1 MGRGGFEPPKQ
12 VAADLQSVPFG
23 HSGIYPDAMK
33 IFYMY
38 FRLTAKKYIISSN
51 HTQDFFLL
59 VLDFLVSIKICIN
72 NFSFWFSKTL
82 LPLYFVICIF
92 GHLYIYI
99 VLLKFCIMYCP
110 AHVQTF
116 CIYLFYVEFLT
127 MHIPLHISYFTYP
140 IVKYFQNV
148 RLGCWAKAVN
158 NILHKTQIIDSLS
171 PASQSHSQNIFTQN
185 KKDSLSFCCLFRRRY
200 FYYGV

>member
-1 MGRGGFEPPKQ
+1 MSL
-12 VAADLQSVPFG
+12 VAFLACFSIAKKHYFRISEIVFLYGQRWIRTTEASCSRFTVCPLWPLGNLPRCDEN
-23 HSGIYPDAMK
+23 

-38 FRLTAKKYIISSN
+38 FRLTVKKYIISSN

-158 NILHKTQIIDSLS
+158 NL
-171 PASQSHSQNIFTQN
+171 
-185 KKDSLSFCCLFRRRY
+185 CLVQDIRFS
-200 FYYGV
+200 

>member
-1 MGRGGFEPPKQ
+1 MSLVAFLACFSIAKNTTSECRKQCFNMGRGGFEPPKQ

-23 HSGIYPDAMK
+23 HSGIYPNAMK

-38 FRLTAKKYIISSN
+38 FRLTVKKYIISSN

-127 MHIPLHISYFTYP
+127 MGYSKNYIMYWGVFT
-140 IVKYFQNV
+140 V
-148 RLGCWAKAVN
+148 
-158 NILHKTQIIDSLS
+158 IIIAWD
-171 PASQSHSQNIFTQN
+171 TE
-185 KKDSLSFCCLFRRRY
+185 
-200 FYYGV
+200 

>member
-12 VAADLQSVPFG
+12 IAADLQSVPFG
-23 HSGIYPDAMK
+23 HSGIYPNVMK
-33 IFYMY
+33 TFYMY
-38 FRLTAKKYIISSN
+38 FRLTVKKYIISSN

-148 RLGCWAKAVN
+148 RLGCWAKAVTFS
-158 NILHKTQIIDSLS
+158 K
-171 PASQSHSQNIFTQN
+171 
-185 KKDSLSFCCLFRRRY
+185 Y
-200 FYYGV
+200 FYTK

>member
-23 HSGIYPDAMK
+23 HSGIYPNVMK
-33 IFYMY
+33 TFYMC
-38 FRLTAKKYIISSN
+38 FRLTVKKYIISSN
-51 HTQDFFLL
+51 LTQDFFLL

-92 GHLYIYI
+92 DHLYIYI

-158 NILHKTQIIDSLS
+158 NL
-171 PASQSHSQNIFTQN
+171 
-185 KKDSLSFCCLFRRRY
+185 CLVQDIRFS
-200 FYYGV
+200 